1 MAETAMAEIGQVEFT
16 DSKCV
21 DPQAPRS
28 HDAMSETNCN
38 NTAKEGFIHET
49 NGDAAQSAIGEGMKD
64 QNSGSGKELAHVT
77 YAVLEASPG
86 DIAPS
91 TVEKTS
97 EVSTR
102 ETSLSAPADTEASIT
117 DVAESSCEAAGPES
131 CKNIQEESIQSSQE
145 EVRKGCVETDADY
158 CAEQKP
164 LLSVDQ
170 GSDGLSSKHR
180 AKSVEVQDLI
190 LSSPNNTDHPE
201 QERSTE
207 FSKES
212 NPDVER
218 ATDPAKNKAIHTQVP
233 VTDSAISGDAS
244 SKDKSESSFAL
255 VAHVE
260 ETTLT
265 GNKKVEVAST
275 KVAKLSHEQ
284 LKDVPVSC
292 SSPAVPPNSSS
303 VEVASSQPS
312 ASTSCPV
319 VASSKQDQVL
329 DSMVGSKSLCEVE
342 CSDFGHNSEDGVCVD
357 DGEGSNAVST
367 AGEAVASTDL
377 EGGQEATADSLD
389 SPGRKD
395 IGSDDE
401 DSDEELELIPRLN
414 RDGLDSDSGINEG
427 IRGLEDDELED
438 GLDDEEEDED
448 CLKGER
454 QQGDG
459 QESVD
464 PSDVQDKVLD
474 FDEDKRNPQYIPKK
488 GAFYQHDDRMV
499 GDEDASEVPEEK
511 NEDDKGARRQKKL
524 WHDEGVWGHDMYREE
539 EQGPKTS
546 DELVSIYGYDIR
558 TETMPPRA
566 RRRRRYGR
574 GPNKYQRNWEDEE
587 AYTPRS
593 GSGRGGGLR
602 GGRRTRGG
610 GHIGNPPFRDEDF
623 PDLNSKP
630 SNSENSAAVQVER
643 TEVKPP
649 ARPTGFRSPSSPGS
663 SSSQQ
668 EEWDHTV
675 KGSGMAHRGWGKRPS
690 QPSRRVPDTPPRQ
703 QDSEVK
709 ENASSGHRTNRPA
722 PRSPVKANEVPAISP
737 PAGKSRAAWHLLTEH
752 ERSKKD
758 FETLEKFA
766 AKVELQDG
774 DAADLKRST
783 TATVAPRGGP
793 VVSTESAAKPRRYSS
808 LRQRPLVEAA
818 PYAET
823 AVVAPQLPNTQ
834 APLPA
839 PNQPQPAILT
849 AAHFQGPY
857 APYPDG
863 YMLPPGQAPAVMPTP
878 SQPPPPPVMA
888 PPAPLTSSFLPP
900 PAGIVSFPPQY
911 PPPYTFPTQY
921 AAPAPA
927 AAPPTQTQ
935 AQKPPYYH
943 GDIIYYN
950 TQSQQHKQR
959 PTPPRR
965 PKAAIP
971 IVPPPDSQGTVQAA
985 AEKESL
991 NVPVVSHPVETTA
1004 ASQPDAA
1011 KTLQKVTAAHY
1022 IDYAT
1027 LAAAE
1032 EEPLNVP
1039 VVSHPVEMTAAS
1051 QPDAVK
1057 TRQKV
1062 TAAHYSDY
1070 ATLVRD
1076 LQYPEPIVKE
1086 HNRQPIKQTYLSN
1099 DVRAT
1104 DNLNTSRYN
1113 SCLQKPESFSQE
1125 NVPKTDSLVT
1135 PLDNCEKKK
1144 VVTTRRWS
1152 TLRCSLCQQTL
1163 PWPT

>member
-1 MAETAMAEIGQVEFT
+1 MAEIEQVVFA
-16 DSKCV
+16 DSQCV

-28 HDAMSETNCN
+28 HDAMSEADCN
-38 NTAKEGFIHET
+38 NTAKESAIHEE
-49 NGDAAQSAIGEGMKD
+49 NGDTAQSAIGGGMKD
-64 QNSGSGKELAHVT
+64 QNSGSGKELASVT
-77 YAVLEASPG
+77 CAVLETSPG
-86 DIAPS
+86 ALPPS
-91 TVEKTS
+91 TVQKTS
-97 EVSTR
+97 EVSTG
-102 ETSLSAPADTEASIT
+102 ETSLSTHAGTEASIT
-117 DVAESSCEAAGPES
+117 DVAESSFQAAGPES

-145 EVRKGCVETDADY
+145 ELPKGCVETDGS
-158 CAEQKP
+158 CAEEKP
-164 LLSVDQ
+164 LVSADQ
-170 GSDGLSSKHR
+170 GSDGLSSKHM

-190 LSSPNNTDHPE
+190 LRTPGNIDHPE
-201 QERSTE
+201 QETSVE
-207 FSKES
+207 LSKES
-212 NPDVER
+212 NPDVQC
-218 ATDPAKNKAIHTQVP
+218 ATDPARNEAIPTQVP
-233 VTDSAISGDAS
+233 VTDSAISGDSS
-244 SKDKSESSFAL
+244 SKGTSESSSAV
-255 VAHVE
+255 VAHLE
-260 ETTLT
+260 ETILAVNQA
-265 GNKKVEVAST
+265 GEVASVE
-275 KVAKLSHEQ
+275 VAKLSDDEQ

-303 VEVASSQPS
+303 VQVASSQPS
-312 ASTSCPV
+312 ASSSFPV
-319 VASSKQDQVL
+319 VASAKQDQVL
-329 DSMVGSKSLCEVE
+329 DSNVDSKSLSEEVE
-342 CSDFGHNSEDGVCVD
+342 NSNCGQNSEDGVCVEYE
-357 DGEGSNAVST
+357 EGSSVLSM
-367 AGEAVASTDL
+367 AGEAAAGTDL

-389 SPGRKD
+389 SPGRID
-395 IGSDDE
+395 IGSDHE
-401 DSDEELELIPRLN
+401 DFDEELELHPRLD
-414 RDGLDSDSGINEG
+414 RDDLDNDSGINEG
-427 IRGLEDDELED
+427 IRGLEDELED
-438 GLDDEEEDED
+438 GLDEEEEDED

-464 PSDVQDKVLD
+464 PSDLQDKVLD

-511 NEDDKGARRQKKL
+511 NEDDKGSRRQKKL

-630 SNSENSAAVQVER
+630 SNPENSATVELDR
-643 TEVKPP
+643 TEVKSP
-649 ARPTGFRSPSSPGS
+649 ARPTGFRGSSSPGS

-690 QPSRRVPDTPPRQ
+690 QPPRRVPDALPRDSDK
-703 QDSEVK
+703 DSEVK

-722 PRSPVKANEVPAISP
+722 PRSPVKSNEVPRIP
-737 PAGKSRAAWHLLTEH
+737 PSTGKSRAMRHLLTEH

-766 AKVELQDG
+766 ATVELQDG

-783 TATVAPRGGP
+783 AATVAPRGGP
-793 VVSTESAAKPRRYSS
+793 VGSTESAAKPRRYSS

-823 AVVAPQLPNTQ
+823 AVVAPQLPSTQ

-971 IVPPPDSQGTVQAA
+971 IVPPPGSQGTVQAG
-985 AEKESL
+985 AEKESV
-991 NVPVVSHPVETTA
+991 NIPVVS
-1004 ASQPDAA
+1004 QPA
-1011 KTLQKVTAAHY
+1011 
-1022 IDYAT
+1022 
-1027 LAAAE
+1027 
-1032 EEPLNVP
+1032 
-1039 VVSHPVEMTAAS
+1039 EMTAAS
-1051 QPDAVK
+1051 QPDAVG

-1062 TAAHYSDY
+1062 TAEHYRDY
-1070 ATLVRD
+1070 TSSVPD
-1076 LQYPEPIVKE
+1076 CPEPILKE
-1086 HNRQPIKQTYLSN
+1086 DKWEPIKQTHFSN
-1099 DVRAT
+1099 GVCAEEY
-1104 DNLNTSRYN
+1104 LNTSLD
-1113 SCLQKPESFSQE
+1113 SSFLQNPKPFSQE
-1125 NVPKTDSLVT
+1125 NVRKTDSLVT
-1135 PLDNCEKKK
+1135 PLYNCDKVK
-1144 VVTTRRWS
+1144 VVNTKGWPTA
-1152 TLRCSLCQQTL
+1152 RCPACRQPL
-1163 PWPT
+1163 PWRT